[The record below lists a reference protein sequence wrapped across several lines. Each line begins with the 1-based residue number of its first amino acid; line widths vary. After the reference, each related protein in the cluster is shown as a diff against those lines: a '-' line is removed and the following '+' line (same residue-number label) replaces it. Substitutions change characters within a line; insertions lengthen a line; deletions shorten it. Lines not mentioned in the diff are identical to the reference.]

1 MAESFGS
8 DILCYAGNLAVF
20 NQLQEAISASSTY
33 TLTQVQ
39 SVIELQQKLGN
50 SKGGVVIFNIDDTQL
65 SLLEVVDAFQAS
77 KTSDGLI
84 LFSAQTRRVDAVEHF
99 KSGANDLLNAQEL
112 GLLSMIVERELKAA
126 AQRYSNHQ
134 ANILPN
140 KVPKQEDEIKS
151 QSAPVKEEPLTLEE
165 EPPTSVVE
173 KTTEIKTEVKPEV
186 PPAPKPA
193 NNAGSSMSEVELNNM
208 INALLSALEGNK
220 FEMLFQPLIQ
230 LGGDD
235 TEFYEVLLR
244 LPKEDGSL
252 MSAGLFMNE
261 PKVPERIK
269 IDIDRWVINK
279 SIRLLS
285 RHIAKG
291 SKTRMFINICSSS
304 LADAE
309 LASYIKACIDEN
321 NLPTESIIFQF
332 NEEDAGDVLK
342 EAISFSASLNDSLI
356 PVSLSRFGMQ
366 DNSLDMCKK
375 INPLFVKFNGY
386 FIRNIQTDESIQ
398 PRIEGMLKQLKSD
411 YKISIMPMVEDVSAV
426 STLWKMGTDF
436 VQGFYVQAP
445 QSGVSFDFGD

>member
-20 NQLQEAISASSTY
+20 NQLQEAMSTSSTY
-33 TLTQVQ
+33 ALTQIQ
-39 SVIELQQKLGN
+39 SVIELQQKLEN
-50 SKGGVVIFNIDDTQL
+50 SKGGVVIFNIDDTHLSLVEILDVFQL
-65 SLLEVVDAFQAS
+65 SA
-77 KTSDGLI
+77 TSCGLI
-84 LFSAQTRRVDAVEHF
+84 LFSAQTKRHNALEHF
-99 KSGANDLLNAQEL
+99 KSGANDLVNVEEL
-112 GLLSMIVERELKAA
+112 GLLSLIVERELRAS
-126 AQRYSNHQ
+126 AQRQSNNQ
-134 ANILPN
+134 ANILP
-140 KVPKQEDEIKS
+140 KQAPS
-151 QSAPVKEEPLTLEE
+151 QSNDTSNAAVPKEEPLVLEE
-165 EPPTSVVE
+165 PAPTPAA
-173 KTTEIKTEVKPEV
+173 EIKPEVKPEV
-186 PPAPKPA
+186 TTPTPKPA
-193 NNAGSSMSEVELNNM
+193 NNARPAMSGAELNSM
-208 INALLSALEGNK
+208 INALNLALEGNK
-220 FEMLFQPLIQ
+220 FQMLFQPLIQ

-244 LPKEDGSL
+244 LPKDDGAL

-261 PKVPERIK
+261 PAVPERIK

-304 LADAE
+304 LADKE

-332 NEEDAGDVLK
+332 NEEDAGEVLK
-342 EAISFSASLNDSLI
+342 QAIDFSKSLNDSLI

-366 DNSLDMCKK
+366 GDSMDVCKK

-386 FIRNIQTDESIQ
+386 FIRNIQNDESIK

-411 YKISIMPMVEDVSAV
+411 YKITIMPMVEDVSAV

-445 QSGVSFDFGD
+445 QSGISFDLDD